1 MFGRKE
7 SNQLRQRKQVLI
19 LESALNRLRLQA
31 DLQNIR
37 LASTETA
44 ESLKGT
50 QSFLPLLTLLA
61 PVAGFMLT
69 GRSRQ
74 GTWLSR
80 LTWLAK
86 WGPTLY
92 QLWNRLSKRS

>member
-7 SNQLRQRKQVLI
+7 ANELRQRKQVLI

-31 DLQNIR
+31 DLQNVR
-37 LASTETA
+37 SASAETA

-50 QSFLPLLTLLA
+50 QSFFPLLTVLA
-61 PVAGFMLT
+61 PVAGFLLT

-74 GTWLSR
+74 GSWLSR

-86 WGPTLY
+86 WLPTVY
-92 QLWNRLSKRS
+92 QLWSRLRSQL